1 MNPLDS
7 TAIKEEEE
15 NYTVVEDGTCIL
27 EDIIKVENETVSDEE
42 NITEDTFLSENL
54 FDNELITK
62 TFEDEVFVNEVTI
75 EESN

>member
-1 MNPLDS
+1 M
-7 TAIKEEEE
+7 EEEE

-27 EDIIKVENETVSDEE
+27 EDIIKVENNSMADEE
-42 NITEDTFLSENL
+42 NISEDTFLSENL

>member
-1 MNPLDS
+1 MGAD
-7 TAIKEEEE
+7 
-15 NYTVVEDGTCIL
+15 
-27 EDIIKVENETVSDEE
+27 E
-42 NITEDTFLSENL
+42 NISEDTFLSENL